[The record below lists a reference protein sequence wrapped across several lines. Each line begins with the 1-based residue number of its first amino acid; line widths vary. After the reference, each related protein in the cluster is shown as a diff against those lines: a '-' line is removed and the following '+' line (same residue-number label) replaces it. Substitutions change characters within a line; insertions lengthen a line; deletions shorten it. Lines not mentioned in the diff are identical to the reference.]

1 VILRSMHSSLV
12 IRHSSLE
19 LMLIAA
25 GEVKLEV
32 VLWEPKARPLR
43 AAALLCHPHPLYG
56 GTMNNRVVYR
66 AAKGAAEAGLA
77 ALRFNFRGVG
87 ASTGSYDKGAGER
100 KDVAALVD
108 YLSGRY
114 PALPLAL
121 IGFSFGAWVGLQ
133 VGCHDP
139 RVQALVGLGLPLDIY
154 DFDFLIDSEKPS
166 LFISGTRDRF
176 CQREKMEL
184 LARRLPPGSMVS
196 WVEGADH
203 MFTREVNQVQGL
215 VRDFFRAQFEG
226 NHRR

>member
-1 VILRSMHSSLV
+1 MHSSFV
-12 IRHSSLE
+12 TCHSSLE
-19 LMLIAA
+19 LTLMLIAA
-25 GEVKLEV
+25 GEVKLEA
-32 VLWEPKARPLR
+32 VLWEPKVRPLR

-108 YLSGRY
+108 WLSRQY

-121 IGFSFGAWVGLQ
+121 VGFSFGAWVGLQ

-139 RVQALVGLGLPLDIY
+139 RIQALVGLGLPLDTY
-154 DFDFLIDSEKPS
+154 DLDFLIDNDKPS
-166 LFISGTRDRF
+166 LFIIGTRDQF
-176 CQREKMEL
+176 CRREKMEPF
-184 LARRLPPGSMVS
+184 ARRLPPCSMVS
-196 WVEGADH
+196 RVEGADH
-203 MFTREVNQVQGL
+203 MFTREVDQVQGL
-215 VRDFFRAQFEG
+215 VGDFFRAQFEG
-226 NHRR
+226 HHKQ